1 MDFIDWWCRQSA
13 YTKMLAAVTVIS
25 CIAYPIMSAMKI
37 LPDFLLI
44 PYYFP
49 VRDFFPMTLFK
60 YDVTV
65 IASAIM
71 AGIIISLYLKSVI
84 RIWDKKSYFRVL
96 AFLYAGLLFYLYYLH
111 FVRHAP
117 PPGIVEEIFWVI
129 ICGLSVTICGLVI
142 EYICMLPCRWF
153 CPEKRYITLAGI
165 RYRISGGSET
175 GHAKAGRNKKK
186 ASDTLENGSK
196 FIQSNENSVNQYDES
211 QEPEEKALVQGL

>member
-1 MDFIDWWCRQSA
+1 MDCIDWWCRQSP
-13 YTKMLAAVTVIS
+13 YTKMLAAV
-25 CIAYPIMSAMKI
+25 AYSILSDLKI

-44 PYYFP
+44 PHYFP
-49 VRDFFPMTLFK
+49 VRNFFPMTLFE

-65 IASAIM
+65 IASAIA
-71 AGIIISLYLKSVI
+71 AGIIVSLYLRSVI
-84 RIWDKKSYFRVL
+84 RIWDKKSYFKVL
-96 AFLYAGLLFYLYYLH
+96 ACLYAGVLFYLYYLYII
-111 FVRHAP
+111 RHSP

-142 EYICMLPCRWF
+142 EYICKLPCKWF

-165 RYRISGGSET
+165 RYPISGGSER
-175 GHAKAGRNKKK
+175 GHAKAGRNMKK
-186 ASDTLENGSK
+186 ASNTLENGSK